1 MSAVLDLR
9 SRPVAAPASSAFAR
23 DVVEGLARPR
33 KSIPC
38 TWLYDHLGSALFER
52 ITEVAEYYPTRAE
65 TMLLEHCAAEIACA
79 AGPGVTVVELGSGS
93 SRKTP
98 LLLQAL
104 DRPAGYVP
112 IDISAQFLAESL
124 PPMRARFPAL
134 PITPV
139 VADFTQL
146 TQLPRTKAKGGRRLV
161 FFPGSTIGNFTPD
174 AAMALLTR
182 MARAA
187 GPNAM
192 LVVGAD
198 ATQDPAV
205 LIPAYDDSRGVTA
218 AFNKNLLARINRELD
233 ANFSLTAFK
242 HEARWNA
249 DEQRVEMHL
258 VSRYTQSVA
267 VLGRPVHFAMG
278 ESIHTENAYKHGLLK
293 FRSMAARSGWEQT
306 QLWTG
311 GQSRYAVHVFE
322 SASTATMRPM

>member
-9 SRPVAAPASSAFAR
+9 SRPATAPAPSAFAH
-23 DVVEGLARPR
+23 DVLEGLARPR

-38 TWLYDHLGSALFER
+38 TWLYDHRGSALFEQ

-65 TMLLEHCAAEIACA
+65 TMILEHCVAEIARA

-112 IDISAQFLAESL
+112 IDISAQFLAEAVRPL
-124 PPMRARFPAL
+124 RVRFPDL

-146 TQLPRTKAKGGRRLV
+146 TQLPRTKTRGGRRLV
-161 FFPGSTIGNFTPD
+161 FFPGSTIGNFTPE
-174 AAMALLTR
+174 AAMGLLTR
-182 MARAA
+182 VARAA
-187 GPNAM
+187 GPDAL

-205 LIPAYDDSRGVTA
+205 LIPAYDDSQGVTA

-233 ANFSLTAFK
+233 ANFSLTAFE
-242 HEARWNA
+242 HEARWNPG
-249 DEQRVEMHL
+249 EQRVEMHL

-267 VLGRPVHFAMG
+267 VRGRQVHFAMG
-278 ESIHTENAYKHGLLK
+278 ESIHTENSYKYGLLK
-293 FRSMAARSGWEQT
+293 FRAMAARAGWEQT
-306 QLWTG
+306 QLWIG

-322 SASTATMRPM
+322 AAGHGKRAV

>member
-9 SRPVAAPASSAFAR
+9 SHPVAAAAPSAFAR
-23 DVVEGLARPR
+23 DVMEGLARPR

-38 TWLYDHLGSALFER
+38 TWLYDHRGSALFEQ
-52 ITEVAEYYPTRAE
+52 ITDVAEYYPTRAE
-65 TMLLEHCAAEIACA
+65 TLILERCVAEVARI

-112 IDISAQFLAESL
+112 IDISAQFLAEAVQPL
-124 PPMRARFPAL
+124 RARFPDL

-146 TQLPRTKAKGGRRLV
+146 TRLPRTKNKGGRRLV
-161 FFPGSTIGNFTPD
+161 FFPGSTIGNFTPE
-174 AAMALLTR
+174 AATDLLTR
-182 MARAA
+182 IARAA
-187 GPNAM
+187 GPAAL

-205 LIPAYDDSRGVTA
+205 LIPAYDDSQGVTA
-218 AFNKNLLARINRELD
+218 AFNLNLLARINRELD
-233 ANFSLTAFK
+233 ANFSLTAFR

-267 VLGRPVHFAMG
+267 VRGQQVHFEMG
-278 ESIHTENAYKHGLLK
+278 ESIHTENSYKYGLLK

-306 QLWTG
+306 QLWIG
-311 GQSRYAVHVFE
+311 GPSRYAVHVFE
-322 SASTATMRPM
+322 AAGTASPRPM